1 MRYRLTK
8 KLLYIDKKRY
18 EEVRK
23 ILDGNR
29 RKPKIITDE
38 EIINNA
44 DVFIKENSTIREVA
58 EKIGVSEQ
66 DLYNRLTQKL
76 LYIDKKRYEE
86 VQRILRSNKR
96 IADEEIINNADLFIK
111 ENSTVREVAEKLGV
125 SRQTLHNRLTKNLL
139 NIDKQRY
146 EEVQK
151 ILNKN
156 KRERHI
162 KAVMAKKLKYK
173 KRIKISSF
181 IFKED
186 FSMKEECYNM
196 EYVSKGNVLEKDF
209 LFQSDAIGVRFL
221 QLEDGVYSWKAQL
234 YTGEIPALLIANVVK
249 QFFDDRKE
257 AKKLFIPMLKS
268 KKYDNPY
275 ISRQKKLIDYYEEL
289 LRIIQV

>member
-1 MRYRLTK
+1 MSNVKKRITDEEIINNADVFIKENSTVREVAEKIGISEQNLRYRLTK

-162 KAVMAKKLKYK
+162 KAFMAKKLKYK
-173 KRIKISSF
+173 K
-181 IFKED
+181 
-186 FSMKEECYNM
+186 
-196 EYVSKGNVLEKDF
+196 KD
-209 LFQSDAIGVRFL
+209 
-221 QLEDGVYSWKAQL
+221 
-234 YTGEIPALLIANVVK
+234 
-249 QFFDDRKE
+249 
-257 AKKLFIPMLKS
+257 
-268 KKYDNPY
+268 
-275 ISRQKKLIDYYEEL
+275 
-289 LRIIQV
+289 